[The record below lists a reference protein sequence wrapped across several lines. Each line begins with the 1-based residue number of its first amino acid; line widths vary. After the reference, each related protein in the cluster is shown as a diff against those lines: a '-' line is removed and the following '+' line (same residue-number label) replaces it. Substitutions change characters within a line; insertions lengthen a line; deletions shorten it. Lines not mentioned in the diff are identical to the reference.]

1 VPFYLLS
8 LFFAV
13 YGVDQYTDV
22 GGEALCGVKTTAKD
36 ARAVYQ
42 TAIGLTVVYHS
53 IEFMRMLALASSA
66 LVGANLIIPYYIL
79 SLNVLF
85 GVIALVIALITRFGA
100 DGSACATAQP
110 GRATYL
116 LVQIVPLIL
125 LLFSGFHVLL
135 YMRVKG
141 VEWCNQVI
149 NEESEDED
157 DD

>member
-1 VPFYLLS
+1 
-8 LFFAV
+8 
-13 YGVDQYTDV
+13 
-22 GGEALCGVKTTAKD
+22 
-36 ARAVYQ
+36 
-42 TAIGLTVVYHS
+42 
-53 IEFMRMLALASSA
+53 MLALAASA

-85 GVIALVIALITRFGA
+85 GVISLVIALITRFGA